1 MTEQIK
7 ILYLEDDIP
16 LANLI
21 KRKLERK
28 GYHIELIAD
37 GQECVE
43 AINRTPIDLLIVDY
57 NTPSLN
63 GLEVLQ
69 ILQAADKMPLS
80 IMVSG
85 SNDVQI
91 VIAAMKS
98 GCSDYVIKEVNNY
111 FDLLLV
117 SVEKVLEKKRLI
129 KEKDAAEMALIKSN
143 QNLQRAQKQAKVGSW
158 EYYPDKH
165 TAIWSEQEYINFD
178 CSTDERPNYSK
189 YLRYIHPED
198 RERVEHQNTELLA
211 TKSPLD
217 MDFRLQL
224 NDGSIRYLHSYTEID
239 TDTQGQIKRIF
250 GITKDI
256 TEEVNA
262 AARLKQAATVFNNT
276 SEAIFI
282 TDENNRIISINPAY
296 TKITGYQEHEVL
308 GKTPGIISSGHHD
321 KAFFADFWHEL
332 LHNGQWQGEVWNRH
346 KNGSIFPTWQ
356 SITAIKDITGKTT
369 QFVSIF
375 NDISTRKADEELIR
389 YQANYDNL
397 TGLPNR
403 NLFLD
408 RINVALTKAQRENKQ
423 LALLMIDL
431 DRFKWINDT
440 LGHKAGDIML
450 QETAKRLKN
459 SVRNSDTVARLGGD
473 EFIIIASELQHHAD
487 VEMIANKIF
496 SSFKAPLL
504 IDNHEVFIAGSI
516 GISIYPND
524 GDTVEK
530 LLMNADSAMY
540 SAKENGRNR
549 FHYFTPQL
557 QAKAERHLQIVSL
570 LQQALDKNE
579 FEIYY
584 QPIIDCKQQ
593 KIVSA
598 EALIRWYQPKHGL
611 ISPEEFIPL
620 AEESGLIH
628 PIGDWVVRHV
638 ALDMQRWQVAE
649 LPAINISI
657 NKSVHQFSK
666 STCDKDWLAIFTQH
680 DIDIRRIIVEITE
693 SVFMETEFNYAENL
707 ANMQKQGMRIS
718 LDDFGT
724 GYSSLSYLKRFPVDI
739 LKIDRSFISD
749 MSKNNSDAMLV
760 ELILSLA
767 DKMNIKVIAEG
778 VETAEQLNFL
788 QKHHCRYIQG
798 YYYSTPLPCHEFED
812 YISKPVIN
820 KPKP

>member
-1 MTEQIK
+1 MTQQIN

-28 GYHIELIAD
+28 GYHIEFITD
-37 GQECVE
+37 GLDCVE
-43 AINRTPIDLLIVDY
+43 KINHTQVDLLIVDY

-63 GLEVLQ
+63 GLEVLK
-69 ILQAADKMPLS
+69 ILQTTDKMPLS

-91 VIAAMKS
+91 VIAAMKL
-98 GCSDYVIKEVNNY
+98 GCSDYVIKEIDNY
-111 FDLLLV
+111 CDLLLV

-129 KEKDAAEMALIKSN
+129 KEKELAEAALLKSN
-143 QNLQRAQKQAKVGSW
+143 QSLQRAQKLAKVGSW
-158 EYYPDKH
+158 EYYPNEH
-165 TAIWSEQEYINFD
+165 AALWSEQEYINFD
-178 CSTDERPNYSK
+178 CASNEKPVYDRYI
-189 YLRYIHPED
+189 RYIHPD
-198 RERVEHQNTELLA
+198 DIAAVEQYNAQLLL
-211 TKSPLD
+211 TKSPLE

-224 NDGSIRYLHSYTEID
+224 KDGSIRYLHSYTEVD
-239 TDTQGQIKRIF
+239 CDSHGHIKRIF

-256 TEEVNA
+256 TTEVNA
-262 AARLKQAATVFNNT
+262 AAKLKQAATVFNNT
-276 SEAIFI
+276 TEAIFI
-282 TDENNRIISINPAY
+282 TDVNNRIISINTAFS
-296 TKITGYQEHEVL
+296 KITGYQEHEAL
-308 GKTPGIISSGHHD
+308 GKNPGLMNSGHHD
-321 KAFFADFWHEL
+321 KDFFTDFWGEL
-332 LHNGQWQGEVWNRH
+332 LRNGQWQGEIWNRH
-346 KNGSIFPTWQ
+346 KKGRIFPVWQ
-356 SITAIKDITGKTT
+356 SITAIKDMNGQTI
-369 QFVSIF
+369 QYVSIF
-375 NDISTRKADEELIR
+375 NDISARKADEELIL
-389 YQANYDNL
+389 YQANYDSL

-408 RINVALTKAQRENKQ
+408 RINVAIKKAQRENKQ

-440 LGHKAGDIML
+440 LGHKAGDILL

-459 SVRNSDTVARLGGD
+459 SVRQSDTVARLGGD
-473 EFIIIASELQHHAD
+473 EFIIIASELQHQSD

-504 IDNHEVFIAGSI
+504 IDKHEVFISGSI
-516 GISIYPND
+516 GITLYPDD
-524 GDTVEK
+524 GTTVEK
-530 LLMNADSAMY
+530 LQMNADNAMY

-579 FEIYY
+579 FDIYY
-584 QPIIDCKQQ
+584 QPIIDYQRQ
-593 KIVSA
+593 VIVSA
-598 EALIRWYQPKHGL
+598 EALIRWQQPSLGA

-628 PIGDWVVRHV
+628 AIGDWVVRRV
-638 ALDMQRWQVAE
+638 AKDMQRWQIAG
-649 LPAINISI
+649 LPALHISI

-666 STCDKDWLAIFTQH
+666 KTCDQEWLDIFNQH
-680 DIDIRRIIVEITE
+680 NIDIRRIIVEITE
-693 SVFMETEFNYAENL
+693 SVFMETEHNYASSIE
-707 ANMQKQGMRIS
+707 NMQKQGMKIS

-749 MSKNNSDAMLV
+749 MSENSSDAMLV

-767 DKMNIKVIAEG
+767 AKMHIKVIAEG
-778 VETAEQLNFL
+778 VETAEQLDFL
-788 QKHHCRYIQG
+788 QKHHCRFIQG
-798 YYYSTPLPCHEFED
+798 YFYSPPLPCDEFED
-812 YISKPVIN
+812 FICRPISGKL
-820 KPKP
+820 KQ